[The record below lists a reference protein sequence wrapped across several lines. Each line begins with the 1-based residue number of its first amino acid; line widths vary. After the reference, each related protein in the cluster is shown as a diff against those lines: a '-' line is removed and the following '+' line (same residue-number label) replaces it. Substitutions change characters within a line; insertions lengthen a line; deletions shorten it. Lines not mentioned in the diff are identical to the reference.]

1 MPNFGLDKDIVD
13 AQAHIAAQE
22 AKHGKWT
29 PKQDDNGVWIV
40 PGAADNKSYT
50 YKSLVQLEA
59 DAESD
64 PICSS
69 AGCGYA
75 SEKGAK
81 THPMNYFVPNFGRD
95 ADLNHTDNSLDWA
108 ERNLKHK
115 WNWVKPTK
123 KEDAKD
129 YFVPDF
135 GLEEDIK
142 QTHEAIAA
150 QEKIHGKWVP
160 VQDENGVW
168 EVPEAANN
176 KSYTYNANVQLDSVA
191 KGDGP
196 ICMKS
201 DLTCGEG
208 QLIEGKK
215 YLHDYFVPDFGVDK
229 DIKDSQAHVKQV
241 EAKLNHVWTPVQD
254 ENGVWGVPEAANNK
268 SYTYRANVQLPTN
281 LASSDPICSSAGC
294 PEKKDPAG
302 HPKDYFVPDFGMD
315 KDVIDTQAHIKQ
327 QEAAKGHTWTPKQDE
342 NGNWEVPEAA
352 HNGSYS
358 YNSLVQLDREPLL
371 GWEPKMAASHP
382 MNYFVPNFGKD
393 HDNVLTTE
401 NSLRV
406 A

>member
-1 MPNFGLDKDIVD
+1 VPNFGLDKDVVD
-13 AQAHIAAQE
+13 TQAHIAAQE

-29 PKQDDNGVWIV
+29 PTQDDNGVWIV

-69 AGCGYA
+69 AGCDYA

-176 KSYTYNANVQLDSVA
+176 KSYTYNANVQLDA
-191 KGDGP
+191 
-196 ICMKS
+196 
-201 DLTCGEG
+201 
-208 QLIEGKK
+208 
-215 YLHDYFVPDFGVDK
+215 
-229 DIKDSQAHVKQV
+229 
-241 EAKLNHVWTPVQD
+241 
-254 ENGVWGVPEAANNK
+254 
-268 SYTYRANVQLPTN
+268 
-281 LASSDPICSSAGC
+281 
-294 PEKKDPAG
+294 
-302 HPKDYFVPDFGMD
+302 
-315 KDVIDTQAHIKQ
+315 
-327 QEAAKGHTWTPKQDE
+327 
-342 NGNWEVPEAA
+342 
-352 HNGSYS
+352 
-358 YNSLVQLDREPLL
+358 
-371 GWEPKMAASHP
+371 
-382 MNYFVPNFGKD
+382 
-393 HDNVLTTE
+393 
-401 NSLRV
+401 
-406 A
+406 